1 MDKIQLR
8 RRIAELEALL
18 AAQPAEPIYRTLS
31 QSQLAA
37 QVAALREAISGF
49 QVSLDAAL
57 AEQARR

>member
-1 MDKIQLR
+1 MDKFHLR

-18 AAQPAEPIYRTLS
+18 APGGIYGTLS

-49 QVSLDAAL
+49 EASLHAAL
-57 AEQARR
+57 AEQERRRT